1 MKQGIS
7 KQSYITLCIV
17 ESFELYNEWF
27 ALMEMINSSVINEQD
42 NLTSKEIDTT
52 IEGSCDGGPLASLL
66 SLIRPLDITDLPV
79 YMDLQEQIQYHLG
92 NQLVI

>member
-52 IEGSCDGGPLASLL
+52 IERSCDGGPLASLL
-66 SLIRPLDITDLPV
+66 SLIRLLYITHLLP
-79 YMDLQEQIQYHLG
+79 HLFHPFR
-92 NQLVI
+92 